1 MLPYFPKLEEI
12 SISRRSQSKQVEE
25 ESNSEEPVSD
35 ASLAIHDPRLEK
47 QKLDELVWVDPL
59 ELNKTKYKGEK
70 TVTPD
75 GQIIWSFLKL
85 NMEIQYCLQP
95 KPRLVCLLS
104 RDERAALRGGS
115 ETQNSRHSKHSRAA
129 QDPLRIPVS
138 LLPLHDLHDS
148 HNSARGLPSGVVSY

>member
-47 QKLDELVWVDPL
+47 QELDELVWVDPL
-59 ELNKTKYKGEK
+59 ELNTTKYKGEK

-85 NMEIQYCLQP
+85 NMEIKYCLQP
-95 KPRLVCLLS
+95 KPRVKKNNSSTLAKLHLHVSVYNPSIVSIHGPFS
-104 RDERAALRGGS
+104 RTVSSTNLAAI
-115 ETQNSRHSKHSRAA
+115 
-129 QDPLRIPVS
+129 RIK
-138 LLPLHDLHDS
+138 
-148 HNSARGLPSGVVSY
+148 GVGAVTL